1 MLRDVAY
8 DGFLRH
14 DGRLLNGLGLL
25 TGGVDDGSRRS
36 PHQRVADRYKLNMA
50 VYTVNDD
57 LCQCSCIKC
66 NLSCTARSLPTNDD
80 VTAPSPR
87 LLRGSMSV
95 ILITAVITL
104 WCSFRHGWIG
114 WRNPETNVLD
124 FSQRRSAA
132 IDVVFE
138 FDAVRLI
145 SGVYINVNYV
155 ITRNDTLSVRAATK
169 LEMFFR

>member
-1 MLRDVAY
+1 MLRDVSY
-8 DGFLRH
+8 DGVVRH

-25 TGGVDDGSRRS
+25 TGGVDDGSWWS
-36 PHQRVADRYKLNMA
+36 AHQRVTDRYMLNVPVYA
-50 VYTVNDD
+50 VNGGV
-57 LCQCSCIKC
+57 CQFSCIHV
-66 NLSCTARSLPTNDD
+66 ASLLLRAPSPIDDD
-80 VTAPSPR
+80 VTHPHPR
-87 LLRGSMSV
+87 FLQESLSIQAQSQHSGS
-95 ILITAVITL
+95 L
-104 WCSFRHGWIG
+104 RHGWIG